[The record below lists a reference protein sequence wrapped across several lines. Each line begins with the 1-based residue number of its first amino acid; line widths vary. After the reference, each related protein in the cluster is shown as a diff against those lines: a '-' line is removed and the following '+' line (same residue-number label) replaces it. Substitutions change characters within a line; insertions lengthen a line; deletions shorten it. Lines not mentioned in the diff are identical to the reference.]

1 MIIKFAKKFDKSYHK
16 LPIKIQDKFNEKL
29 ILFEEDKL
37 NILLNNHG
45 LSWKLKW
52 LNSINV
58 TWYYR
63 AIFKESSNWEYEF
76 VEFINIWTHSQLY

>member
-29 ILFEEDKL
+29 IIFEEDKL

-45 LSWKLKW
+45 LSWKIKW
-52 LNSINV
+52 LNSIKETLKNSLLDIKKLKI
-58 TWYYR
+58 YYENLS
-63 AIFKESSNWEYEF
+63 FW
-76 VEFINIWTHSQLY
+76 V